1 MTTFEKVMIILLTL
15 NLITTIISII
25 LRLKNFKK

>member
-15 NLITTIISII
+15 NLITTIISVI
-25 LRLKNFKK
+25 LRLKDFKK